1 MKPGSRDIPV
11 RVRFVGAELRELK
24 KLAWA
29 MAESFGLDSRIAAY
43 QGKRPIQ
50 LYRWDLEC
58 IEMAVDE
65 AVKET
70 EAVRKGKGSRPS
82 ALKRLQGRIHALREK
97 AFEELKGP
105 QG

>member
-1 MKPGSRDIPV
+1 MRPGSGDVPV
-11 RVRFVGAELRELK
+11 RVKFVGAELRELR

-29 MAESFGLDSRIAAY
+29 MAESFGLDSRIDAY
-43 QGKRPIQ
+43 KGKRPIQ

-65 AVKET
+65 AVKES
-70 EAVRKGKGSRPS
+70 EATRKGKGSSQS
-82 ALKRLQGRIHALREK
+82 ALKRLQVRIHALKEK